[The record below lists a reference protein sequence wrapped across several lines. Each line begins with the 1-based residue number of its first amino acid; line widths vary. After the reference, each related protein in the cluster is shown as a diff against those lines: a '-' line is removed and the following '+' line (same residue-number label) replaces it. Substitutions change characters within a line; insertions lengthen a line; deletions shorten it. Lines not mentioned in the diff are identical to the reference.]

1 MEKNKA
7 CECAHGVDLVEL
19 WFKTE
24 ERKEEEKGPSVDKK
38 AGSIELTLVRAGMLF
53 PLWQKGSE
61 KMNVDARGLEL

>member
-24 ERKEEEKGPSVDKK
+24 ERKEEERGPSVDKK
-38 AGSIELTLVRAGMLF
+38 ARSIELSLVRAGMLF
-53 PLWQKGSE
+53 PL
-61 KMNVDARGLEL
+61 

>member
-24 ERKEEEKGPSVDKK
+24 ERKEEERGPSVDKK
-38 AGSIELTLVRAGMLF
+38 ARSVELSLVRAGMLF

-61 KMNVDARGLEL
+61 KMNADVHGLEL

>member
-7 CECAHGVDLVEL
+7 CECAHGVDLVQL

-24 ERKEEEKGPSVDKK
+24 ERKEEERGPSVDKK
-38 AGSIELTLVRAGMLF
+38 ARSVELSLVRAGMLF

-61 KMNVDARGLEL
+61 KMIADVHGLEL